1 MGQFALAF
9 TTLLFAIAG
18 TAHAQ
23 GSPSSQLPSTSI
35 FTSVGAA
42 AVVAVLA
49 VGLVAAFVARRRRT
63 SKSVNAGDMHL
74 HSIHTSSS
82 NNSNTHE
89 IQCETGFGDVDN
101 VYDFYTQNDL
111 SSLHSHPD
119 NAPQLVA
126 IQTSDIASDLE
137 EIVSLSFGSSS
148 RTSILSIS
156 SSILY
161 PEENCA
167 YSDSDETTVEDIVSV
182 YSYELDE
189 DSLDGIGMERYLQ

>member
-1 MGQFALAF
+1 MRQFALALA
-9 TTLLFAIAG
+9 TTLLLATS

-23 GSPSSQLPSTSI
+23 AATASAQLPTTSI

-49 VGLVAAFVARRRRT
+49 VGLVAAYVARTRT
-63 SKSVNAGDMHL
+63 FKSVNAGDLHL
-74 HSIHTSSS
+74 HSIHTTS
-82 NNSNTHE
+82 NNNNYTHE
-89 IQCETGFGDVDN
+89 SRCENGFGDVDN

-111 SSLHSHPD
+111 SSLHNPD
-119 NAPQLVA
+119 AAAPQLAA
-126 IQTSDIASDLE
+126 IQMSDTASELE
-137 EIVSLSFGSSS
+137 EIVSLSFGSS

-161 PEENCA
+161 PDESCE
-167 YSDSDETTVEDIVSV
+167 YSDGDETTVEDIVSV

-189 DSLDGIGMERYLQ
+189 DSLDGFGMER